1 MGCFQGLAVRKR
13 EIKFSPCESSSHLHS
28 LTHHPICISK
38 THFRTGWT
46 TNNGTIKR
54 KTSKSILATLPSP
67 RPNRKSHKSHPAQ
80 IMQHFTFGPATL
92 TALFSSISWM
102 KIFLR
107 PLKSS
112 LAPPSLRSI
121 PRNLFIPRTFSP
133 ARMQKL

>member
-1 MGCFQGLAVRKR
+1 MGCFQGRRAVRR
-13 EIKFSPCESSSHLHS
+13 QEIKFSPCESISHVHS
-28 LTHHPICISK
+28 LIHHPICNSK
-38 THFRTGWT
+38 THFRTRWT

-80 IMQHFTFGPATL
+80 IMQRSTFGPPTL
-92 TALFSSISWM
+92 TAQSSISWM

-107 PLKSS
+107 PQKSS

-121 PRNLFIPRTFSP
+121 LHNLFIPLTFSP
-133 ARMQKL
+133 ARTQKL